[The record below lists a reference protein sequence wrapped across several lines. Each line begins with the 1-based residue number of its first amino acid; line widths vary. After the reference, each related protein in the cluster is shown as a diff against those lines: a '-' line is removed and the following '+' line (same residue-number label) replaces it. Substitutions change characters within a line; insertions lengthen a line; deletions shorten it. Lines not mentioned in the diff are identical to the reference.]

1 MQIYYSFMS
10 ICPCSDHPFK
20 VYTYAIQMRT
30 LAEVGATL
38 MQHTYMC
45 VHADDYNR
53 WDHSSKLQCVHID
66 PLTNGKF
73 EFSWISEIRTTS
85 PNVVSSRIGCSRTVD
100 ASENLL
106 LPLRPH
112 HQIVCNHNPMHW
124 LACDRTHGS
133 VPVRID
139 EMAWDFYRNC
149 GPISEE
155 YHSGMTYDTL
165 YSTKFT
171 LVMPL
176 HYQITILR
184 ACSRSLQTCIQLMR
198 LCAGVWLNVPRDIA
212 RLIHYYVFK
221 LYI

>member
-1 MQIYYSFMS
+1 MS
-10 ICPCSDHPFK
+10 TCPCSDHPFK

-30 LAEVGATL
+30 LVEVGSQLA
-38 MQHTYMC
+38 QECSYPC
-45 VHADDYNR
+45 VHADDYNK
-53 WDHSSKLQCVHID
+53 WDRSSKLECGNICPSPVQ
-66 PLTNGKF
+66 GKF
-73 EFSWISEIRTTS
+73 VFFRVY
-85 PNVVSSRIGCSRTVD
+85 PNGCASSSVVESC
-100 ASENLL
+100 ENLL

-112 HQIVCNHNPMHW
+112 HQIVCNHNPIRW
-124 LACDRTHGS
+124 IACDRTHGS
-133 VPVRID
+133 VPTRID

-155 YHSGMTYDTL
+155 YHSRMTYDAL

-176 HYQITILR
+176 HYQIAILR
-184 ACSRSLQTCIQLMR
+184 TCSRSLQTCIQLMR
-198 LCAGVWLNVPRDIA
+198 LCAGVWRRVPRDIA